1 VRQRLRQPHRE
12 GSQMSR
18 IFENFLVVVLV
29 TIAATMIVIPLA
41 RSVAQAM
48 DRSANLIA
56 EASNG

>member
-1 VRQRLRQPHRE
+1 
-12 GSQMSR
+12 MSR